1 VSAARV
7 LIADDD
13 EDIRTYLEVT
23 LALNGYDVIE
33 AADGV
38 EALERARRG
47 EPDIVLLDVMMPKM
61 DGLEVLRRL
70 REDARTAHLPI
81 VLLTARGQAS
91 DTVEG
96 LDAGAD
102 GYLTKPFD
110 AEVLLAHVRAAL
122 RRADQQSARNPLTG
136 LPGNE
141 RILSELTERLDRGDD
156 IALLYVDLDQFKP
169 FNDHYGF
176 LRGDEAIRATASLLQ
191 TVASENGDERTFI
204 GHVGGDDFVV
214 VVPVDLADDVALA
227 ICRRFDALA
236 PTLYDPVD
244 RTAGSI
250 EVADRRGVP
259 QRYPLLSL
267 SIGAAS
273 TATRELAHPGEMV
286 EVATE
291 MKRYAKSRG
300 GGARSTYAIDRR
312 RSDEAGVDL
321 EVELPLRRDAAPG
334 PPPAQAAT
342 PSEANWYR
350 R

>member
-1 VSAARV
+1 VAARV

-13 EDIRTYLEVT
+13 EDIRAYLDVT
-23 LALNGYDVIE
+23 LALAGYEVIE
-33 AADGV
+33 AGDGSA
-38 EALERARRG
+38 ALEQARRG
-47 EPDIVLLDVMMPKM
+47 GPDLVLLDVMMPQM

-102 GYLTKPFD
+102 SYLTKPFD

-141 RILSELTERLDRGDD
+141 RILSELTERLDAGEGV
-156 IALLYVDLDQFKP
+156 ALLYVDLDQFKP

-176 LRGDEAIRATASLLQ
+176 LRGDQAIQATADLLQ
-191 TVASENGDERTFI
+191 GVASEHGDERTFI

-214 VVPVDLADDVALA
+214 VIPPELADDVAHA
-227 ICRRFDALA
+227 ICERFDALA
-236 PTLYDPVD
+236 PSLYDPID
-244 RTAGSI
+244 RLAGGI
-250 EVADRRGVP
+250 EVADRRGIP
-259 QRYPLLSL
+259 QRFALLSL
-267 SIGAAS
+267 SIGGAS
-273 TATRELAHPGEMV
+273 TVNRELVHPGELV

-300 GGARSTYAIDRR
+300 GGRSTYEVDRR
-312 RSDEAGVDL
+312 ADGELGVDL
-321 EVELPLRRDAAPG
+321 EVDLPLPGEPG
-334 PPPAQAAT
+334 PAV
-342 PSEANWYR
+342 R
-350 R
+350 

>member
-1 VSAARV
+1 VTGSLAAPARV
-7 LIADDD
+7 LVADDD

-23 LALNGYDVIE
+23 LSLNGFEVVE
-33 AADGV
+33 AWDGV
-38 EALERARRG
+38 DALEKARRG
-47 EPDIVLLDVMMPKM
+47 EPDVILLDVMMPRM
-61 DGLEVLRRL
+61 NGLEVLRRL

-81 VLLTARGQAS
+81 VLLTARGQS
-91 DTVEG
+91 TDTVEG

-110 AEVLLAHVRAAL
+110 ADVLLAHVRAAL

-141 RILSELTERLDRGDD
+141 RILSELTERLERGDQL
-156 IALLYVDLDQFKP
+156 ALLYVDLDQFKP

-191 TVASENGDERTFI
+191 AVAAEHGDEHTFI

-214 VVPVDLADDVALA
+214 VAPVELADDIALE
-227 ICRRFDALA
+227 ICRRFDTLA

-244 RTAGSI
+244 RLAGAI

-259 QRYPLLSL
+259 QRFSLLSL

-273 TATRELAHPGEMV
+273 TEQRELVHPGELV

-300 GGARSTYAIDRR
+300 SGGRSTYAVDRR
-312 RSDEAGVDL
+312 RDDERGVDL
-321 EVELPLRRDAAPG
+321 EIELPLRDNADR
-334 PPPAQAAT
+334 
-342 PSEANWYR
+342 
-350 R
+350 

>member
-1 VSAARV
+1 MTPVARV
-7 LIADDD
+7 LIVDDD
-13 EDIRTYLEVT
+13 EDIRTYLDVT
-23 LALNGYDVIE
+23 LALDGFEVIE
-33 AADGV
+33 AESGQQ
-38 EALERARRG
+38 ALDQARRG
-47 EPDIVLLDVMMPKM
+47 DPDLILLDVMMPGM

-81 VLLTARGQAS
+81 VLLTARGQAA

-102 GYLTKPFD
+102 GYLTKPFE

-136 LPGNE
+136 LPGNA
-141 RILSELTERLDRGDD
+141 RILAELTDRLDRGED
-156 IALLYVDLDQFKP
+156 IVLLYVDLDQFKP

-191 TVASENGDERTFI
+191 TVASEHGDEHTFV

-214 VVPVDLADDVALA
+214 VVPVELADEVAA
-227 ICRRFDALA
+227 QICSRFDQLA
-236 PTLYDPVD
+236 PSFYDPVD
-244 RTAGSI
+244 RLAGSI

-259 QRYPLLSL
+259 QRFGLLSL

-273 TATRELAHPGEMV
+273 SASRELAHPGEMV

-291 MKRYAKSRG
+291 MKRFAKSRG
-300 GGARSTYAIDRR
+300 GGGSTYAVDRR
-312 RSDEAGVDL
+312 RDDAAGVDL
-321 EVELPLRRDAAPG
+321 EVDLPLRRV
-334 PPPAQAAT
+334 
-342 PSEANWYR
+342 EE
-350 R
+350 